1 MALVALEVVGRVQ
14 EIPRVPLVMLEVG
27 RKDSKIYAN
36 SKLEVWAFPE
46 DRQDDWQTPIDSNLV
61 VPEVLIGEREEK
73 MILVDS
79 NLVVWAMPEDGRDD
93 QQIPMDS
100 DLVFPVV
107 LVVKGEE

>member
-1 MALVALEVVGRVQ
+1 M
-14 EIPRVPLVMLEVG
+14 
-27 RKDSKIYAN
+27 
-36 SKLEVWAFPE
+36 
-46 DRQDDWQTPIDSNLV
+46 

-107 LVVKGEE
+107 LVVKGRNR